1 MSSLEPDSDPRT
13 QGQGIY
19 LAGKGY
25 TRWGRDTE
33 KGRQPTLACHQASH
47 HRDQRK
53 LNLSGQTRKAASMLI
68 SEVPNQGRGRWG
80 ISTPAPISSGLR
92 TTPWVANLECLFL
105 RVRQSGL
112 PSFRESPLWMKF
124 RNQQFEV
131 SLAAFK

>member
-1 MSSLEPDSDPRT
+1 MSSLERDSDPRT

-25 TRWGRDTE
+25 TCWESDTE
-33 KGRQPTLACHQASH
+33 TGGQPTLVCHQASH
-47 HRDQRK
+47 HRDERK
-53 LNLSGQTRKAASMLI
+53 FNLSWQMRKPASMLI
-68 SEVPNQGRGRWG
+68 SEVPNQGQGRWG